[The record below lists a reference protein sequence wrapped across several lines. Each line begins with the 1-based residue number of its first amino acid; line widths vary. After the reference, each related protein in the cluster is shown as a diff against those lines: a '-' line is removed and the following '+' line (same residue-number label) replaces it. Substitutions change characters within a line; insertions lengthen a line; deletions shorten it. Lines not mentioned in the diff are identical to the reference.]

1 MSQSHSVIVS
11 LLNASR
17 IVESRGSALFA
28 KWSLHPAQYN
38 VLNLLVTNDGRMD
51 QGELKNQLVVSSATV
66 AVVLGRMRKRGL
78 VDNPMNSDDRRKHTI
93 LITPAGRK
101 IWSKAADAY
110 NQALGEVDASLTN
123 AELKTL
129 ERLCTKLAAGITAHH
144 KESRS
149 RG

>member
-1 MSQSHSVIVS
+1 MSQSHAAVIS
-11 LLNASR
+11 LLHASR
-17 IVESRGSALFA
+17 VVEARGGSLFA

-38 VLNLLVTNDGRMD
+38 VLNLLVMNDGRMD
-51 QGELKNQLVVSSATV
+51 QAALKNELVVSSATV

-78 VDNPMNSDDRRKHTI
+78 VDNPMNPDDRRKHTI
-93 LITPAGRK
+93 LITPMGRK

-110 NQALGEVDASLTN
+110 HQGLGEVDASLTK

-129 ERLCTKLAAGITAHH
+129 ERLCTKLAAGIAAHQ

-149 RG
+149 RS